1 MRNRIPC
8 KETVM
13 HEFLKEYGPFI
24 IAAVAILVLIA
35 LISSDAVQ
43 DLVKNGFT
51 TILQNFTD
59 KAVNVTT
66 PAPAPTP
73 TP

>member
-24 IAAVAILVLIA
+24 IAAVAILALIA

-66 PAPAPTP
+66 PAPTP